1 VTHIGHQTNTTY
13 NMTNT
18 GKTVQLNPTREEK
31 DLGVYIV
38 GSLKPS
44 LQCVKASSKA
54 MSAMRLIKRNFKS
67 AGSEEFKLLYKA
79 YIRLH
84 LEYCIQVWSPCMKK
98 DIECLERVQRR
109 VTKLVGTLRKKLYEE
124 RLRVLT

>member
-1 VTHIGHQTNTTY
+1 
-13 NMTNT
+13 MTNT